1 MAKGGAG
8 SFFLLD
14 FPQKIPRNKGSI
26 PTDRNIFFDR
36 SVSSI
41 ILSLFLSPSCFSF
54 AFYPSLHL
62 RSYPYIITSS
72 STTLPPPSTQHNI
85 PRTQRHGL
93 GLSITKINDHKA
105 THCMDKKIGT
115 WWKENETNRLDKGVK
130 RRDLHTPHF
139 RYSRSINLLGWVG
152 GFYSISPIAFL
163 SYCLPTVGMYAGYAG
178 SFQLKRN

>member
-41 ILSLFLSPSCFSF
+41 ILSLFLSPSSCFSF

-62 RSYPYIITSS
+62 RTYPYIITSS

-93 GLSITKINDHKA
+93 GLSFTKINDHKA
-105 THCMDKKIGT
+105 RHCMDKKIGT
-115 WWKENETNRLDKGVK
+115 WWKENGTNRLDKGVK

-152 GFYSISPIAFL
+152 GFIVFPLLRF
-163 SYCLPTVGMYAGYAG
+163 CPTVYLPYVRG
-178 SFQLKRN
+178 LRR